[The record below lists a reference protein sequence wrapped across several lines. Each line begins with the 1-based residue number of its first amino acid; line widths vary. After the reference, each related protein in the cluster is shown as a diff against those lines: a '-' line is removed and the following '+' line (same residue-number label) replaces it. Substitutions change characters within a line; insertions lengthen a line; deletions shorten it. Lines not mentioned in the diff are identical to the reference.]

1 MVCSCYEQAQAEQ
14 PCSGHRDEEDNVRA
28 EKNAEA
34 YVQQTFNDWLVELR
48 LQRQKI
54 DQDKFALKTASA
66 QSQ

>member
-1 MVCSCYEQAQAEQ
+1 M
-14 PCSGHRDEEDNVRA
+14 RA